1 MTKSGSY
8 IDFSSALGV
17 FRLIIYSKQR
27 VFMEMIQTMKKMEK
41 EALKSS
47 GIDFIRLGF
56 SLFFMV
62 AVLVYSFLSSGGIP
76 NNMFLAVAALFG
88 AYMAMNIGANDV
100 ANNVG
105 PAVGSKALT
114 MGGAIIIAAVFEAG
128 GAFIAGG
135 DVIKTIKKGIIDISA
150 FGGNVD
156 PFIWAMM
163 AALLSA
169 ALWLNFATMMKAPV
183 STTHSIVGGVM
194 GAGIASAGFGVVAW
208 STMGKIAA
216 SWVISPVLGGIIAAA
231 FLYAIKRTMV
241 YQEDKIEAAKKWVPV
256 FVAIMSWAFV
266 TYLTLKGL
274 KKIWPSIVDVLTFLP
289 HDKKPSFIIAAI
301 FGLIVAFAIY
311 YVVKKTVIL
320 RAKKLENT
328 RAGINSLFT
337 VPLIFAAALLSFAH
351 GANDVANAI
360 GPLAAI
366 NDAVL
371 TGGISAKAGIPL
383 WVMAVGALGIALG
396 LALYGPK
403 LIRTVGGEI
412 TELDQMRAFSV
423 AMAASI
429 TVIIASQLGLPVSST
444 HIAIGGI
451 FGVGFLREYL
461 ALKTEKEIVHKE
473 EITLDDEK
481 KVLKAYTNERK
492 NLEMKSDKSKAD
504 YERIVTLYEMI
515 DDEEEKIKSSKK
527 QIKNVEK
534 VKYVKRDAVKKII
547 AAWIITVPAAA
558 VLSAAIF
565 FMIKG
570 MML

>member
-1 MTKSGSY
+1 
-8 IDFSSALGV
+8 
-17 FRLIIYSKQR
+17 
-27 VFMEMIQTMKKMEK
+27 MEMIQTVKKMEK
-41 EALKSS
+41 EAIKSS

-56 SLFFMV
+56 ALFFMV
-62 AVLVYSFLSSGGIP
+62 AVLSYSFLSSGGIP
-76 NNMFLAVAALFG
+76 NNVFLAIAALFG

-114 MGGAIIIAAVFEAG
+114 MGGAIIIAAIFEG
-128 GAFIAGG
+128 SGAFIAGG
-135 DVIKTIKKGIIDISA
+135 DVVKTIKKGIIDIDA

-163 AALLSA
+163 AALLAA

-194 GAGIASAGFGVVAW
+194 GAGIAAAGFSIVAW
-208 STMGKIAA
+208 GTMGKIAA
-216 SWVISPVLGGIIAAA
+216 SWVISPVLGGIIAAI
-231 FLYAIKRTMV
+231 FLFAIKKTMV
-241 YQEDKIEAAKKWVPV
+241 YQENKIDAAKKWVPI

-274 KKIWPSIVDVLTFLP
+274 KKIWPSIVDVLVFLP
-289 HDKKPSFIIAAI
+289 DAKKPSFLIAAI
-301 FGLIVAFAIY
+301 FGLIVALVVYMI
-311 YVVKKTVIL
+311 VKKTVQH
-320 RAKKLENT
+320 RASSLENT
-328 RAGINSLFT
+328 RAGINMLFT

-366 NDAVL
+366 NDAVM

-383 WVMAVGALGIALG
+383 WVMAVGALGIAIG

-403 LIRTVGGEI
+403 LIRTVGSEI

-444 HIAIGGI
+444 HIAVGGI

-461 ALKTEKEIVHKE
+461 ASTGQEEIIEKEQGNIE
-473 EITLDDEK
+473 DEK
-481 KVLKAYTNERK
+481 KMLKAYTSELK
-492 NLEMKSDKSKAD
+492 TLEEKENKTKAD
-504 YERIVTLYEMI
+504 YERIVDLYKAI
-515 DDEEEKIKSSKK
+515 DHEEDKIKASKK
-527 QIKNVEK
+527 HIKNVEK

-547 AAWIITVPAAA
+547 AAWVITVPAAA

-570 MML
+570 IVL